1 MRIVINSHR
10 NSLVALN
17 HLLDSMQRHQEF
29 YCFDYIIAVGG
40 YYELKDYEVDHICNI
55 HYIKCNHNSIDFN
68 GLLAIIEPWNN
79 TDDYYFYMHDTCRV
93 GDNFF
98 RRLIEINETLL
109 KPPNK
114 ISSIKLGIPS
124 MNMGIYSKEILNH
137 YKDFLLSKKNMNKER
152 EIDFKINSHEDF
164 MFINDPNNIMLEP
177 YQYTPFTGP
186 TDYYNT
192 GVMRIVEYLSN
203 VDLYKIKAN
212 WGQGTWTLKN

>member
-79 TDDYYFYMHDTCRV
+79 KDDYYFYMHDTCRV

-98 RRLIEINETLL
+98 RRLIEINEH
-109 KPPNK
+109 
-114 ISSIKLGIPS
+114 SGV
-124 MNMGIYSKEILNH
+124 
-137 YKDFLLSKKNMNKER
+137 YKLLSK
-152 EIDFKINSHEDF
+152 DY
-164 MFINDPNNIMLEP
+164 PNNLQRMCDEYDLEIVNGKP
-177 YQYTPFTGP
+177 VPKAASKYEGIGALQP
-186 TDYYNT
+186 TLVFDYHINY
-192 GVMRIVEYLSN
+192 
-203 VDLYKIKAN
+203 
-212 WGQGTWTLKN
+212 